1 MQNIRNEHAT
11 IKAML
16 TQGLKATGFLFCAL
30 LLASPGHAAV
40 VGVDIASRA
49 PLGDGASFGATGAYE
64 EVRGTAHFAVDPALP
79 ANALIADIALAPRN
93 AQGLVEFSADL
104 VIWQPQNAAQGSGVT
119 IVDIANRGGRVIQAF
134 NRPTPEQP
142 LGDGFLLREGYSVV
156 WIGWEYDVAPTA
168 EIGIDVPSVPD
179 VPDSTLAGL
188 GLLAVRDIGSWLR
201 HAEDAPPR
209 TEHLLAF
216 GLSQSGRFLRTLLY
230 HGMNSDEQGRQVF
243 DGLLPHIA
251 GASRLDINRRGA
263 QPVGLGMFTATAYP
277 FTDAALADA
286 ASGASEGLLD
296 NARTRSNQ
304 PRIIYTDSSV
314 EYWGGGRVAALT
326 HLQPDASADIDL
338 PANVRRYHFAG
349 TQHGPATFPPQPSA
363 NTQLPGNPLDYWWL
377 LRAALTNLR
386 DWVVDGREPPA
397 SRYPRLADGT
407 LVPLAQLQ
415 FPRLAGVHALDALDA
430 GVRADNPLLPAS
442 GAGLPLPLLVP
453 QVDADGNDIGGLRH
467 PELVVPLAT
476 YTGWNFTHQQQGDPD
491 TLFPLLGSYVPFAAT
506 AAARSTTNDPRR
518 SVAERYRDKVDFL
531 NQVDEA
537 ARELVSGRYLLPGDL
552 GAVVQRASQH
562 WDLVRGSA
570 P

>member
-1 MQNIRNEHAT
+1 
-11 IKAML
+11 ML
-16 TQGLKATGFLFCAL
+16 RRIEESPLHRDHVLVFFL
-30 LLASPGHAAV
+30 LLASFLPLSQAAAEV
-40 VGVDIASRA
+40 VAFDMASRSA
-49 PLGDGASFGATGAYE
+49 LASGGEFGSSGAYE
-64 EVRGTAHFAVDPALP
+64 ELRGTVRFAVDPLHGS
-79 ANALIADIALAPRN
+79 NALIADIALAPRN

-104 VIWQPQNAAQGSGVT
+104 VIWQPQQAAQGSGVT

-156 WIGWEYDVAPTA
+156 WVGWEYDVAATA
-168 EIGIDVPSVPD
+168 EIGIDVPAVPG
-179 VPDSTLAGL
+179 VTDSALAGL

-201 HAEDAPPR
+201 HSGDAPPR
-209 TEHLLAF
+209 TQHLLGF

-251 GASRLDINRRGA
+251 GASRLDLNRRGA
-263 QPVGLGMFTATAYP
+263 RPVELGMFTATAYP
-277 FTDAALADA
+277 FTDAAWPDV

-296 NARTRSNQ
+296 NARAQANQ
-304 PRIIYTDSSV
+304 PLVVYTDSSV

-326 HLQPDASADIDL
+326 HLQPDASADIEL

-349 TQHGPATFPPQPSA
+349 TQHGPAAFPPQPSA

-377 LRAALTNLR
+377 LRAALSNLR

-430 GVRADNPLLPAS
+430 GLRADNPLLPAS

-476 YTGWNFTHQQQGDPD
+476 YTGWNFTHPQQGDPD

-506 AAARSTTNDPRR
+506 AAARSGSNDPRP
-518 SVAERYRDKVDFL
+518 SVAERYRDKEDFL
-531 NQVDEA
+531 NQVEAA
-537 ARELVSGRYLLPGDL
+537 ARELVAGRYLLPGDL
-552 GAVVQRASQH
+552 TAVVQRASLH
-562 WDLVRGSA
+562 WDLLQGQQ
-570 P
+570 